1 MGFADFFYKIL
12 SSLYS
17 ASFVLLLT
25 FAIGYYKLAQVENA
39 STLIWTVLSVGT
51 YWLTWQTWHWRVMG
65 QLFGQILLFAGITG
79 YRAVRDAMQKK

>member
-1 MGFADFFYKIL
+1 MGFDQFFYKIL

-25 FAIGYYKLAQVENA
+25 FAIGYWKLAQVEN
-39 STLIWTVLSVGT
+39 SSPLIWTTLSVGV

-65 QLFGQILLFAGITG
+65 QLFGQILVLAAITG
-79 YRAVRDAMQKK
+79 YRAIRDAMKK